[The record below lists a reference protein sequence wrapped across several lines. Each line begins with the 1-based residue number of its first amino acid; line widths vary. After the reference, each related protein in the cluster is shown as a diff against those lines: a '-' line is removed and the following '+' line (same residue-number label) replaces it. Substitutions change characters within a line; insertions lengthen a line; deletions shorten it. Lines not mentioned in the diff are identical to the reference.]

1 MVTVTVVLAKNRGP
15 QIPASQYLVKV
26 SEGVEIGSK
35 VFSVPVSSFSCC
47 YNIAIKNRYCIW

>member
-15 QIPASQYLVKV
+15 QIPASQYQVKV

-35 VFSVPVSSFSCC
+35 VFSVPVSSFSC
-47 YNIAIKNRYCIW
+47 YNIAIKK